1 MAARTIGALS
11 FTGMNGGPGGSGEM
25 LEISDRI
32 GVDGQRA
39 RKVGS
44 RIAEA
49 SIQTVAFVATASIAA
64 TLNSYLAVKGTV
76 VTIVDAH
83 NVSWANCTIL
93 DVRWRPE
100 ACIHEGTAKVRITA
114 WWVIK

>member
-1 MAARTIGALS
+1 MAARTIGSLS
-11 FTGMNGGPGGSGEM
+11 FTAMRGSPGGAGDA

-32 GVDGQRA
+32 GLDGQMA

-49 SIQTVAFVATASIAA
+49 SIQTVAFVATASISSTLSSYRAA
-64 TLNSYLAVKGTV
+64 KGTV
-76 VTIVDAH
+76 VTITDAH
-83 NVSWANCTIL
+83 NVSWSNCTIL
-93 DVRWRPE
+93 NVHWQINT
-100 ACIHEGTAKVRITA
+100 CIKDGTVQERIVA